1 MRCIVRTIRARF
13 NGTHIELEEPLKLKP
28 DAKLLVTV
36 LEDGTDENSVY
47 PLTLLRHIAVDMGV
61 DDLATRHQS
70 YAHPRPS
77 TPDAQQDKA
86 DESPDSIS

>member
-1 MRCIVRTIRARF
+1 VRTIRARF
-13 NGTHIELEEPLKLKP
+13 NGTHIELEEPINLKP

-61 DDLATRHQS
+61 DDLSTHHQS
-70 YAHPRPS
+70 YAHPGPS
-77 TPDAQQDKA
+77 IPEAQQDKA
-86 DESPDSIS
+86 DELPGGIS